1 MSGFVCHLERA
12 ATGGLAGAR
21 LVGPGFDRAWIA
33 PPLADEGA
41 TAGAGGGAAG
51 GAGAAVRAAAEWV
64 AEQLGSATRIL
75 ELVTVDVAG
84 GICSWIS
91 APSAEPAV
99 VTAAIRQHAG
109 STSPLK
115 EAILSP
121 ARSTQALASP
131 GEGADRATTRY
142 PVLSLPD
149 APVRVF
155 LDELDRRGIEVRAVE
170 SLWHALA
177 AAWDPA
183 VEREGR
189 RRGREL
195 GSDRVVAGD
204 GPATAIVMLD
214 PGTDSDGRL
223 VWAWSRQGALLA
235 AGSMRLATVVPP
247 RRPEAP
253 LRESLREAGPD
264 DPTAVVDLARRVGGE
279 AREEPAPSALACAE
293 PEAGRLALD
302 WLAFAAQTGVNPER
316 IIAFGAPVAAGQ
328 NGQAGS
334 EASVAGGAGQI
345 GSIAHALGRV
355 WPGATVDAATDEDP
369 IGSTLRRLSSEA
381 ASPEAMQADPRAAL
395 ASLTLR
401 PGRLDRRVF
410 RWTAA
415 AILAASLG
423 VALLGWQLG
432 RAAAE
437 TRGQI
442 DVAKQQQSAL
452 LTALTTDFPD
462 LNAQK
467 IARSGNPEGELAQAL
482 ATLRATAKND
492 SAPKPIVAELMNIL
506 KAIEPY
512 ADAVKVQKID
522 INLFAA
528 VRLTLPETE
537 TEAGPKILGE
547 LRDRSTM
554 LEWQGQFVSG
564 GRGQEGRPY
573 VLTGQWRTPAP
584 EGGAK

>member
-12 ATGGLAGAR
+12 ETGGLAGAR
-21 LVGPGFDRAWIA
+21 LVGPGFDRAWTA
-33 PPLADEGA
+33 PPLADDG
-41 TAGAGGGAAG
+41 GGGAGASAG
-51 GAGAAVRAAAEWV
+51 GAGAAVRAAAAWV

-121 ARSTQALASP
+121 ARSTQALAAP
-131 GEGADRATTRY
+131 GGGADRATTRY

-183 VEREGR
+183 AERAGS
-189 RRGREL
+189 RRGREP

-214 PGTDSDGRL
+214 PGHDSDGRL

-247 RRPEAP
+247 RRPEVP
-253 LRESLREAGPD
+253 LREALRETGAEE
-264 DPTAVVDLARRVGGE
+264 PTAVVDLARRVGGE
-279 AREEPAPSALACAE
+279 AREEPAPAALACAE
-293 PEAGRLALD
+293 PETGRLALD

-328 NGQAGS
+328 NGH
-334 EASVAGGAGQI
+334 AGGGQI

-381 ASPEAMQADPRAAL
+381 ASPEAMHADPRAAL

-442 DVAKQQQSAL
+442 DVAKGQQAEL
-452 LTALTTDFPD
+452 LTSLTTDFPD

-467 IARSGNPEGELAQAL
+467 ITRSGNPEGELAQAL
-482 ATLRATAKND
+482 ATLRANSKEDA
-492 SAPKPIVAELMNIL
+492 APKPIVAELMNIL

-512 ADAVKVQKID
+512 ADTVKVQKID

-528 VRLTLPETE
+528 VRLTLPEAE